1 MKNDLNPSVAII
13 LVNWN
18 GFDYT
23 RTCLVSLS
31 KIDYLNHHILVVDN
45 GSTDGRL
52 PKLKK
57 EFSNVQYLESTSN
70 LGFTGGNNLG
80 INAALKSKF
89 DLILLL
95 NNDTEVEPDFLS
107 NLVHFQQSNPE
118 YGIVQPLI
126 LFNQERDI
134 IWSGGGKFQKWLGRS
149 KTIADRLPLDQYS
162 NEDNKDLDWATGC
175 CMLVPAFIFNEV
187 GKLNDSFFAYFE
199 DVDFS
204 LRVVDHGYKIG
215 LAPKSVIYHEAG
227 AASKKQSSEGQL
239 SPTVFY
245 LTARNQLFQLR
256 LHVGFPHY
264 LIAWPYQMIKFMMW
278 ITYFCLRLRIRKV
291 KAVIFGLYD
300 GLIKNPRS
308 QKPFLP
314 WKTV

>member
-1 MKNDLNPSVAII
+1 MKKDSNPSVAII

-18 GFDYT
+18 GFEFT
-23 RTCLVSLS
+23 RACLVSLS
-31 KIDYLNHHILVVDN
+31 RIDYLNHQIFVVDN
-45 GSTDGRL
+45 GSTDNSVQ
-52 PKLKK
+52 KLKEGFQNIRLLK
-57 EFSNVQYLESTSN
+57 NKSN

-80 INAALKSKF
+80 IHAAIQANF
-89 DLILLL
+89 DLVLLL

-107 NLVHFQQSNPE
+107 NLVDFQQANPE

-134 IWSGGGKFQKWLGRS
+134 IWSGGGKFQTWLGRS
-149 KTIADRLPLDQYS
+149 KTIADKDPLIQYS
-162 NEDNKDLDWATGC
+162 NEVHKDIDWATGC
-175 CMLVPAFIFNEV
+175 CMLVPTYIFKEV
-187 GKLNDSFFAYFE
+187 GLLNDAFFAYFE

-204 LRVVDHGYKIG
+204 LRVVKFGYKIG
-215 LAPKSVIYHEAG
+215 LEPKAVIYHEAG

-256 LHVGFPHY
+256 LHTKLPHN
-264 LIAWPYQMIKFMMW
+264 LIAWPYQIFKFLMW
-278 ITYFCLRLRIRKV
+278 TTYFCLRLRIRKV

-300 GLIKNPRS
+300 GLSKDPKSQELLPPR
-308 QKPFLP
+308 
-314 WKTV
+314 